1 MQICMKKHG
10 YDKNNPEVGYMDPY
24 TVELVYLHYS
34 GREAQIKYE
43 KEYTNK
49 VDTGVISRSEFISRG
64 PFSTMYNGEL
74 YNGSGYGL
82 VGFTLNK
89 MKAMLYDNA
98 KSQNKSIGDYD
109 VQCDTILEWIKKDNF
124 KLYNDLMTST
134 DIDYLTNEFVRKY
147 ERPVNMSER
156 VVIRTKFAKMY
167 YEKIKNNSLSGGTAS
182 SNEIVNKVIQLARS
196 KIGCPYTQTEGRR
209 TGPNSFDCTGLVWWC
224 YKQVGIDIPTWTGE
238 YMPAYSKYK
247 IDLKDIQPGDILWR
261 HTGGTNGHAALYIG
275 NDKIIHAANPEK
287 GVIEGSFS
295 NYQKYNRNGGFKA
308 AFRFWNK

>member
-64 PFSTMYNGEL
+64 PFSTMYNGRL

-182 SNEIVNKVIQLARS
+182 SNEIANKVIKLAES
-196 KIGCPYTQTEGRR
+196 KLGCKYVWGAK
-209 TGPNSFDCTGLVWWC
+209 GPNTFDCSGLVYWC
-224 YKQVGIDIPTWTGE
+224 YKQVGIDIPSYTGA
-238 YMPAYSKYK
+238 YMPSYSKYK
-247 IDLKDIQPGDILWR
+247 VNLKDIQPGDVLWR
-261 HTGGTNGHAALYIG
+261 DDGSGNGHAGLYIG
-275 NDKIIHAANPEK
+275 NDTFIHAPQTGDVVK
-287 GVIEGSFS
+287 KSSVS
-295 NYQKYNRNGGFKA
+295 KYGKFMAG
-308 AFRFWNK
+308 FRFWNK

>member
-64 PFSTMYNGEL
+64 PFSTMYNGRL

-134 DIDYLTNEFVRKY
+134 DIDYLTNEIVRKY

-182 SNEIVNKVIQLARS
+182 SNEIVNKVIKEAES
-196 KIGCPYTQTEGRR
+196 KLGCRYVYATEG
-209 TGPNSFDCTGLVWWC
+209 PNTFDCTGLVKWC
-224 YKQVGIDIPTWTGE
+224 YKKAGIDVPRSTLQ
-238 YMPAYSKYK
+238 YMTCKKYK
-247 IDLKDIQPGDILWR
+247 IDLKDIQPGDVLWR
-261 HTGGTNGHAALYIG
+261 DDGTGQRTCRDIYR
-275 NDKIIHAANPEK
+275 K
-287 GVIEGSFS
+287 
-295 NYQKYNRNGGFKA
+295 
-308 AFRFWNK
+308 